1 MYLKPLSKRHNYA
14 ARRDGGRLNT
24 VEEWPTAGAADS
36 VDGLWSYERLDAA
49 RSALFSREAPTE
61 SNAS

>member
-1 MYLKPLSKRHNYA
+1 LYLKPLSKRHNYA

-36 VDGLWSYERLDAA
+36 VDGLWSYERPRHAPPCSHA
-49 RSALFSREAPTE
+49 RRRRKATPP
-61 SNAS
+61 